1 MKLRHVGIVVTDLES
16 MIHFYRD
23 LLGLKI
29 IKRMDE
35 SDQFINKVCGVKEA
49 GLTIV
54 KMATPDGDIVELLYY
69 RSHLSRRLSGKI
81 YRPGFSHVAFT
92 VRDLKAEYQTLS
104 KAGVRFVSPPSISPD
119 HQAKVAFCQDFQG
132 NFIELVEELKSKT
145 RKIPGYIDTIYNEK
159 IRPQTKYPFQLCE
172 YLFRRFGMKLDQKLL
187 DVGCGRGDLVR
198 EFGSFALYLNA
209 WGLDRER
216 SQVHTDIQIKYG
228 DIERGLFPFND
239 EEFDVVFSKSFIEH
253 LHDPEHFMRECYRVL
268 KPGGRIILMT
278 PDWNSQAKIFFDD
291 YTHRQPYTMIAVRD
305 ILKIFGFQE
314 VSSEIFYQLPI
325 LWKYPALKI
334 ASQILRLCVPVT
346 MKPRIKFI
354 RWSIELM
361 ILGTAI
367 KEEK

>member
-1 MKLRHVGIVVTDLES
+1 MKLRHVGIVVTNLDSIIPL
-16 MIHFYRD
+16 YRD

-35 SDQFINKVCGVKEA
+35 GNEFIEKVCGVKEA
-49 GLTIV
+49 GLTTV

-69 RSHLSRRLSGKI
+69 RSHLSRHLSGKI
-81 YRPGFSHVAFT
+81 YRPGFSHIAFT
-92 VRDLKAEYQTLS
+92 VKDLEAKYQTLL
-104 KAGVRFVSPPSISPD
+104 KAGVHFISSPTISFD
-119 HQAKVAFCQDFQG
+119 HQAKVAFCQDSQG
-132 NFIELVEELKSKT
+132 NFIELVEELKPKT
-145 RKIPGYIDTIYNEK
+145 RKIPGYIDTIYDEK
-159 IRPQTKYPFQLCE
+159 VRPQTSYPFQLAS
-172 YLFRRFGMKLDQKLL
+172 YLFHRFGMKGGDRLL
-187 DVGCGRGDLVR
+187 DIGCGRGDLVKG
-198 EFGSFALYLNA
+198 FLSVGLDT

-216 SQVHTDIQIKYG
+216 SRMHIGLQVKYG
-228 DIERGLFPFND
+228 DIETKSFPFND
-239 EEFDVVFSKSFIEH
+239 EEFDVIFSKSLVEH
-253 LHDPEHFMRECYRVL
+253 LFDPGNFMQECLRIL

-325 LWKYPALKI
+325 LWKYSVLKI
-334 ASQILRLCVPVT
+334 VSQILRLCVPVT
-346 MKPRIKFI
+346 MKSRIKFI

-367 KEEK
+367 KEG